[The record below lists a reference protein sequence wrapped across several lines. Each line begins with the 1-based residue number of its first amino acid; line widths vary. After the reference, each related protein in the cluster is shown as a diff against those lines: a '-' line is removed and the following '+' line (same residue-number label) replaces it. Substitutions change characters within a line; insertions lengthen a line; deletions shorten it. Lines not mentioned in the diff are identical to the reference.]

1 MAEQRI
7 SVSTAEIQRYLGGI
21 DYPAN
26 RGDLINHAKKNSA
39 PEEVISVLSRIE
51 EREFHSAADVNQ
63 AIGKVE

>member
-1 MAEQRI
+1 MAEQRV

-26 RGDLINHAKKNSA
+26 REDLINHARKNSA

-63 AIGKVE
+63 AIGKIE